1 MIRQKTKALDDLYD
15 SIYMKQD
22 QRFYNAFYYYRFL
35 DENEY
40 TDTHKFM
47 KLVALGETAIEREN
61 IPELKAICYQL
72 WDLLRV
78 KPKSRDEW
86 ENFDGDLGLK

>member
-1 MIRQKTKALDDLYD
+1 
-15 SIYMKQD
+15 
-22 QRFYNAFYYYRFL
+22 
-35 DENEY
+35 
-40 TDTHKFM
+40 M